1 MLNYA
6 ALLDVPVDQ
15 LLHHA
20 LGVLG
25 KVVVYPIQEIDLKGS
40 RCENDRLG
48 R

>member
-1 MLNYA
+1 MLDYT

-20 LGVLG
+20 LRLLG
-25 KVVVYPIQEIDLKGS
+25 KVVVYSIQEIDLKGG
-40 RCENDRLG
+40 RCENNRLG